1 MHCLQTEGGIFPRGL
16 CFGCLPEI
24 LINNPN
30 HSSRQ
35 QPTESVHNNHEEE
48 RRKRVSLAKARRT
61 TKETM
66 QTTINQDREAR
77 RGDTSRYPF
86 PPFSTK
92 TKASQKIGKELRVDM
107 VVSFFQLQLANNAR
121 NSRLQPTI

>member
-1 MHCLQTEGGIFPRGL
+1 VKESLLGGGPRT
-16 CFGCLPEI
+16 I
-24 LINNPN
+24 
-30 HSSRQ
+30 
-35 QPTESVHNNHEEE
+35 
-48 RRKRVSLAKARRT
+48 
-61 TKETM
+61 KETT
-66 QTTINQDREAR
+66 QTTSNQDREAG